1 MTGTTRI
8 PATAAATLAV
18 DIGGANTKAAWFDGE
33 SLRTVTRP
41 FEVWRDRAALSA
53 VLRDVAAE
61 VADGPAYTVAITMTA
76 ELSDA
81 FRTKREGVMFVLDA
95 AQHALG
101 GRSLSVLT
109 TAGELVSVEAARAR
123 PWDVAAANWVA
134 TALAV
139 ADAQPDALL
148 VDVGSTTADIVPIAA
163 GRVAATG
170 HNDLER
176 LLAGELVY
184 TGMLR
189 TNLAAIAPR
198 VPVRGDRCPV
208 SSECFAIS
216 ADMHLVLGHLTPQA
230 YDCPTPDGRPATL
243 AFARERIARLV
254 CADVEQ
260 LDKGEVDAIAAF
272 LFGEQLRQL
281 EDAARRV
288 ERRLPPAAPVVAVG
302 SGAFLGR
309 AVAARLGRTVAA
321 APAPW
326 GATGGEVAPAAALA
340 ALAATRLLQP
350 C

>member
-1 MTGTTRI
+1 M

-18 DIGGANTKAAWFDGE
+18 DIGGANTKAAWLEGE
-33 SLRTVTRP
+33 SLRTVSRP

-53 VLRDVAAE
+53 VLREVVAE
-61 VADGPAYTVAITMTA
+61 VAATPPQAVAITMTA

-81 FRTKREGVMFVLDA
+81 FRTKREGVSFILDA
-95 AQHALG
+95 AHDALG
-101 GRSLSVLT
+101 DRPLSVLT
-109 TAGELVSVEAARAR
+109 TAGGLVSVQSARAR

-139 ADAQPDALL
+139 ADAHADALL

-163 GRVAATG
+163 GRVVASG

-184 TGMLR
+184 TGVLR

-198 VPVRGDRCPV
+198 VPVRGKPCPV
-208 SSECFAIS
+208 SSESFAIS
-216 ADMHLVLGHLTPQA
+216 ADVHLILGHLMPEA
-230 YDCPTPDGRPATL
+230 YTCPTPDGRAATI

-260 LDKGEVDAIAAF
+260 LDEDEIEAIAAF
-272 LFGEQLRQL
+272 LHGEQLRRL

-288 ERRLPPAAPVVAVG
+288 QRPLPPEAPVVAVG
-302 SGAFLGR
+302 SGAFLAR
-309 AVAARLGRTVAA
+309 EVAPRLGRAIA
-321 APAPW
+321 DGPW
-326 GATGGEVAPAAALA
+326 GARGSEAAPAAALA
-340 ALAATRLLQP
+340 ALLAARLRGS

>member
-1 MTGTTRI
+1 MG
-8 PATAAATLAV
+8 ALAL
-18 DIGGANTKAAWFDGE
+18 DIGGANTKAAWLDGQT
-33 SLRTVTRP
+33 LRSVSRA

-61 VADGPAYTVAITMTA
+61 LAAGTAHAAAITMTA

-81 FRTKREGVMFVLDA
+81 FRTKREGVAFVLDA
-95 AQHALG
+95 AQDALG
-101 GRSLSVLT
+101 ARPLHVLT
-109 TAGELVSVEAARAR
+109 VAGELVPVEAARAR

-139 ADAQPDALL
+139 ADAHPDALL
-148 VDVGSTTADIVPIAA
+148 IDVGSTTADVVPIAG

-170 HNDLER
+170 RNDLER

-184 TGMLR
+184 TGLLR

-198 VPVRGDRCPV
+198 VPVRGRRCPV
-208 SSECFAIS
+208 SSEYFAIS
-216 ADMHLVLGHLTPQA
+216 ADVHLVLGHLEPEA

-243 AFARERIARLV
+243 GFARERIARLV
-254 CADVEQ
+254 CADAEQ
-260 LDKGEVDAIAAF
+260 LDAGEIDAIAAF
-272 LFGEQLRQL
+272 LYGEQLRRL

-288 ERRLPPAAPVVAVG
+288 QRALPGDAPVVAVG

-309 AVAARLGRTVAA
+309 EVAARLERPVAETR
-321 APAPW
+321 W
-326 GATGGEVAPAAALA
+326 DAPAAALA
-340 ALAATRLLQP
+340 ALLATRLREP